1 MNPVVYL
8 LGPSPRSVL
17 GLPLARHLAI
27 AAGRAGLTV
36 VDELPAAGDVIVVDP
51 DVAVTTDALKALA
64 AERSSAEV
72 VADRLGLIARSD
84 VALARGL
91 ASVAALVHGREVA
104 RLDLGVASCE
114 EAAGRRLAEDLLV
127 RAACK
132 KLLAGDYLGAL
143 NRELTIPMVKVAAR
157 TAITPNAVTLISFA
171 FTIAAAV
178 PLISGSY
185 RGLVLGAFIQ
195 WIGSLLDGVDGKLAR
210 LKAQTSVLGGK
221 LDTRLDMVYYAV
233 LFGALAVGLARSVP
247 PALVAALAGAT
258 LTGMLASFVVIAGMR
273 RKLAPP
279 DRPHEFG
286 PLVYRLL
293 DTHRTDAAIGFA
305 RATIRITTRAGMPHI
320 FLALAVL
327 GLLPYGLAVAALAA
341 NLVWILGIRLE
352 RLALEDRAGRAG
364 APAGASAGAS
374 DAA

>member
-36 VDELPAAGDVIVVDP
+36 VAELPASGDVIVVEP

-64 AERSSAEV
+64 AERSSAAV
-72 VADRLGLIARSD
+72 VADRQGLIARCD
-84 VALARGL
+84 TALVGGL
-91 ASVAALVHGREVA
+91 ASIAALLHGREVT
-104 RLDLGVASCE
+104 RLDLDVASCE
-114 EAAGRRLAEDLLV
+114 DAAGRRAAEDLLV

-143 NRELTIPMVKVAAR
+143 NRELTIPMVKVVAR
-157 TAITPNAVTLISFA
+157 TSVTPNTVTLVSFA

-178 PLISGSY
+178 PLVSGGY
-185 RGLVLGAFIQ
+185 GGLVLGAFIQ

-233 LFGALAVGLARSVP
+233 LFGALAVGLARTFP

-258 LTGMLASFVVIAGMR
+258 LTGMFASFVVIAGMR

-293 DTHRTDAAIGFA
+293 DTHRADPGIGFA
-305 RATIRITTRAGMPHI
+305 RATIRVTTRAGMPHI
-320 FLALAVL
+320 FLAIAVV
-327 GLLPYGLAVAALAA
+327 GLLPYGFAVAAVAA
-341 NLVWILGIRLE
+341 HLVWILGLRLE
-352 RLALEDRAGRAG
+352 RLALEAG
-364 APAGASAGAS
+364 AAPREGAR

>member
-27 AAGRAGLTV
+27 AAGRAGLAV

-51 DVAVTTDALKALA
+51 DVAVTAAALQALA

-72 VADRLGLIARSD
+72 VSDRQGLVARSD

-91 ASVAALVHGREVA
+91 ASVAALLHGRVVA
-104 RLDLGVASCE
+104 RLDLAVASCE
-114 EAAGRRLAEDLLV
+114 EASGRRIAEDVLV

-132 KLLAGDYLGAL
+132 TLRAGDHLGAL
-143 NRELTIPMVKVAAR
+143 NRELTIPMVKVVAR
-157 TAITPNAVTLISFA
+157 TAITPNTITLISFV

-178 PLISGSY
+178 PLVSGSY

-195 WIGSLLDGVDGKLAR
+195 WFGSLLDGVDGKLAR
-210 LKAQTSVLGGK
+210 LKAQTSALGGK

-233 LFGALAVGLARSVP
+233 LFGALAVGLAVDRRLP

-258 LTGMLASFVVIAGMR
+258 LTGMFASFVVIAGMR

-293 DTHRTDAAIGFA
+293 DTHRADPAIGFA

-320 FLALAVL
+320 FLAVAVL
-327 GLLPYGLAVAALAA
+327 GLLPFGLAVAALAA

-352 RLALEDRAGRAG
+352 RLALEGRASAG
-364 APAGASAGAS
+364 AGASAGAS